1 MNRFSAP
8 DLRNSRSGG
17 RVSCAGAA
25 GPTGLVAV
33 ARPRGAVRL
42 QTLARRYAGCPN
54 AAHGHHLPETDM
66 PHGQPEV

>member
-25 GPTGLVAV
+25 RPARRAAV

-42 QTLARRYAGCPN
+42 RTFARRYAGCPN
-54 AAHGHHLPETDM
+54 AAHGHHGPDTDM
-66 PHGQPEV
+66 PHVQSEV